1 MDDRSAADVP
11 APCRVP
17 IHHLDAHQ
25 VDLLRTVLRAAEV
38 PFGIVRGE
46 VVAAGA
52 YTDEV
57 HKAVAWAAVDPTAVA
72 DDFDDPEYRSDKPP
86 LVKPPRPPLRDGRHQ
101 ATRWRRL
108 SAGLVD
114 ELLVGVPTLLAA
126 KAGAASW
133 ATAVIHLVYYVVP
146 TAMFGWSI
154 GKLWMGTRVVDH
166 RTLRRPSLIAAS
178 MRWLVAAFPML
189 LGLFLGL
196 ENSWVTALVLLVYA
210 PIMVNLRGLHD
221 YAAGTVVAERSASG
235 PGLWVRRAHRERVA
249 R

>member
-1 MDDRSAADVP
+1 MDDRSSADVP
-11 APCRVP
+11 VPCRVP

-25 VDLLRTVLRAAEV
+25 VDLLRTVLRAGEV

-52 YTDEV
+52 YTDDV

-108 SAGLVD
+108 SGGLVD
-114 ELLVGVPTLLAA
+114 EVLVGVPTILAVE
-126 KAGAASW
+126 AGAPDWS
-133 ATAVIHLVYYVVP
+133 TAVIHGVYYVVP

-154 GKLWMGTRVVDH
+154 GKLWMGTRVVDRH
-166 RTLRRPSLIAAS
+166 SLRRPNLVAAT
-178 MRWLVAAFPML
+178 MRWLVAALPML
-189 LGLFLGL
+189 LGLFAGIS
-196 ENSWVTALVLLVYA
+196 NNVVTVLVLAVYA
-210 PIMVNLRGLHD
+210 PVMIDLRGLHD
-221 YAAGTVVAERSASG
+221 YAAGTVVAERSPTG
-235 PGLWVRRAHRERVA
+235 PGIWVRRSRR
-249 R
+249 

>member
-25 VDLLRTVLRAAEV
+25 VDLLRTVLRAGDV

-46 VVAAGA
+46 VVAAGT

-57 HKAVAWAAVDPTAVA
+57 HKAVAWAAVDPTAAA

-86 LVKPPRPPLRDGRHQ
+86 VVKPPRPPLRDGRHQ

-114 ELLVGVPTLLAA
+114 EVVVGAPTLLAA

-133 ATAVIHLVYYVVP
+133 ATAVIHGIYYVLP

-154 GKLWMGTRVVDH
+154 GKLWMGLRVVDH
-166 RTLRRPSLIAAS
+166 RTLRRPNLVAAS
-178 MRWLVAAFPML
+178 MRWLVAALPML
-189 LGLFLGL
+189 LGLFIGL
-196 ENSWVTALVLLVYA
+196 DNSWVTVLVMVVYA

-221 YAAGTVVAERSASG
+221 YAASTVVAERSASG
-235 PGLWVRRAHRERVA
+235 PGLWVRRPRHEGANR
-249 R
+249 

>member
-25 VDLLRTVLRAAEV
+25 VELLRTVLRAGDV

-52 YTDEV
+52 YAEDV

-72 DDFDDPEYRSDKPP
+72 DDFDDPDYRSDKPP

-108 SAGLVD
+108 SGGLVD
-114 ELLVGVPTLLAA
+114 ELLVGVPTILAIEA
-126 KAGAASW
+126 DAPAWTA
-133 ATAVIHLVYYVVP
+133 AVIHGVYSVLP
-146 TAMFGWSI
+146 TAMFGWTI
-154 GKLWMGTRVVDH
+154 GKLWMGTRVVDRH
-166 RTLRRPSLIAAS
+166 SLRRPNLVAAT
-178 MRWLVAAFPML
+178 MRWLVAALPML
-189 LGLFLGL
+189 LGLFAGTS
-196 ENSWVTALVLLVYA
+196 NNVVTVLVLAVYA
-210 PIMVNLRGLHD
+210 PLLIDLRGLHD
-221 YAAGTVVAERSASG
+221 YAAGTVVAERSPSG
-235 PGLWVRRAHRERVA
+235 PGIWVRRSRR
-249 R
+249 

>member
-25 VDLLRTVLRAAEV
+25 VDLLRTVLRAGDV

-72 DDFDDPEYRSDKPP
+72 DEFDDPEYRSDKPP
-86 LVKPPRPPLRDGRHQ
+86 VVKPPRPPLRDGRHQ

-114 ELLVGVPTLLAA
+114 ELLVGAPTVMAV
-126 KAGAASW
+126 KAGAPDWS
-133 ATAVIHLVYYVVP
+133 TAVIHGTYYVLP

-154 GKLWMGTRVVDH
+154 GKLWMGVRVVDRH
-166 RTLRRPSLIAAS
+166 HLRRPNLVTATT
-178 MRWLVAAFPML
+178 RWLVAALPML
-189 LGLFLGL
+189 LGLFAGL
-196 ENSWVTALVLLVYA
+196 ENGVLTAMVMAVYA
-210 PIMVNLRGLHD
+210 PILVNLRGLHD
-221 YAAGTVVAERSASG
+221 YAAGTVVAERSPSG
-235 PGLWVRRAHRERVA
+235 PGLWVRHSRRGTPLG
-249 R
+249 

>member
-25 VDLLRTVLRAAEV
+25 VELLRTVLRAGDV

-46 VVAAGA
+46 VVAAGT

-114 ELLVGVPTLLAA
+114 ELVVGAPTLLAT
-126 KAGAASW
+126 KAGAAAW
-133 ATAVIHLVYYVVP
+133 TTAVIHGVYYVLP

-154 GKLWMGTRVVDH
+154 GKLWMGIRVVDH
-166 RTLRRPSLIAAS
+166 RSLGRPGVVAAA
-178 MRWLVAAFPML
+178 MRWLVAALPML
-189 LGLFLGL
+189 LGLYLGL
-196 ENSWVTALVLLVYA
+196 DNSWVTLLVMIVYA

-235 PGLWVRRAHRERVA
+235 PGLWVRRPRRDGALR
-249 R
+249 